1 MIDGQKIIIYFLLIV
16 EFYFYFGDHLCLLS
30 RTMSGDVNGIK
41 NVQTTVYYM
50 AFMET
55 LKCLRAHKD

>member
-30 RTMSGDVNGIK
+30 RTMSDDVNCIK

-55 LKCLRAHKD
+55 L